1 MAQVVLQGGRGLVDP
16 GCSAALARRDRS
28 EGDQEIVFNDWFVRV
43 SSNFQRPAPNAS
55 RSEREAYVKAWA
67 ALTISLFALL
77 LAINGMYG
85 GSNSSRVLG
94 KTIEANNLWAW
105 YQAKNVRATI
115 FETAGNTARA
125 ADQRADM
132 EEISAKARKAEAE
145 RDAAK
150 ERSPWFTYA
159 GMALQLA
166 IVLSSA
172 AILAVMMPL
181 LLGSVAVG
189 AGGAALLIY
198 AMVI

>member
-1 MAQVVLQGGRGLVDP
+1 MSNYFKKP
-16 GCSAALARRDRS
+16 GP
-28 EGDQEIVFNDWFVRV
+28 E
-43 SSNFQRPAPNAS
+43 AS

-77 LAINGMYG
+77 LAVNGFYG
-85 GSNSSRVLG
+85 GSNSSRVLN
-94 KTIEANNLWAW
+94 KTIESNNLWAW
-105 YQAKNVRATI
+105 YQAKNVRAVVY
-115 FETAGNTARA
+115 ETANQDEKA
-125 ADQRADM
+125 AKQRADM
-132 EEISAKARKAEAE
+132 EEIGAKAKAAEAE
-145 RDAAK
+145 RDVAK
-150 ERSPWFTYA
+150 NRSPWFSYA

-172 AILAVMMPL
+172 AILAVMMPM